1 MPDLINNPALGM
13 YVAAAVAL
21 VIMLG
26 FFIYLWSLDRRV
38 RELQQKLEQPQPE
51 ETLQETRQ
59 DQREPLRPQ
68 PIKKEL
74 SDGFD
79 HR

>member
-1 MPDLINNPALGM
+1 MPDVINNPALGM

-21 VIMLG
+21 VVMLG
-26 FFIYLWSLDRRV
+26 FFVYLWSLDRQV
-38 RELQQKLEQPQPE
+38 RELKQQLEQ
-51 ETLQETRQ
+51 LQAEDTVWEVHQ
-59 DQREPLRPQ
+59 DKREPLRPQ
-68 PIKKEL
+68 PIEREL

>member
-1 MPDLINNPALGM
+1 MPDVINNPTLGM

-21 VIMLG
+21 VVMLG
-26 FFIYLWSLDRRV
+26 FFVYLWSLDRRV
-38 RELQQKLEQPQPE
+38 RELQRKLEQSQPE
-51 ETLQETRQ
+51 DMLEETRQ
-59 DQREPLRPQ
+59 DKREPLRPQ
-68 PIKKEL
+68 PIQKEL